1 MHKTINSVFN
11 LDERTEIGKIPNPPM
26 DSRTNLVTFM
36 QRLPWIFLYLL
47 HAETDPTCLW
57 IHAQHFNINSVTRI
71 DDFAWMLDAFGP
83 AHFRNVN
90 QPFDSI
96 FKFHKSAVISNARY
110 SSINPRTD
118 RETFLNAGPGIR
130 EQLFISQ
137 RHTLTFAIKLE
148 DFHLDVIAD
157 ME

>member
-11 LDERTEIGKIPNPPM
+11 LDERTEIGKIPNSAM
-26 DSRTNLVTFM
+26 DSRTNLVAFM

-96 FKFHKSAVISNARY
+96 FKFHKSAIISNARH
-110 SSINPRTD
+110 SSINPRTT
-118 RETFLNAGPGIR
+118 RKR
-130 EQLFISQ
+130 SS
-137 RHTLTFAIKLE
+137 TLDQGSRSKC
-148 DFHLDVIAD
+148 
-157 ME
+157 